1 MYYLIADVLSCVF
14 YRLLIS
20 YKLDRT
26 LLPDPTKCNL
36 YSTGPT
42 ALLKPFSET
51 EMLDPKKVGFCFKYL
66 YFYESIFKLDEYCLF
81 SIFLL

>member
-1 MYYLIADVLSCVF
+1 M
-14 YRLLIS
+14 IS

-51 EMLDPKKVGFCFKYL
+51 EMLDPNPK
-66 YFYESIFKLDEYCLF
+66 SLDRK
-81 SIFLL
+81 SVV